1 MNHIIKYNNFI
12 FEKMGIINELEI
24 ISDDIISKINDKEYL
39 KYEMNYLGFNIII
52 NIYVLYDKKLL
63 GDFQV
68 ELLGDFQV
76 ENSDKFEF
84 NIRLNGLDKS
94 TLIHELKHLDR
105 CIRRNFKTDSYFYI
119 NHIGSLIV
127 KNYKFLFK
135 SKDDIELLL
144 DTFYFCNPDE
154 FESHY
159 HNIFNDI
166 RNELKLNNDNEYN
179 TIDNII
185 KNEYIYKLYKY
196 YYENKFDLLDFFN
209 SNSDCNIFLDEF
221 IKRQD
226 LFYNKKD
233 EKITKN
239 DKIKY
244 WFKSK
249 INKIIFNDEIN
260 KSLLKQINYYINKHI
275 QNSYKKFYKLYLNN
289 NKI

>member
-12 FEKMGIINELEI
+12 FEKMGIINELEP
-24 ISDDIISKINDKEYL
+24 ISDDIISKIGDKEYL

-52 NIYVLYDKKLL
+52 NIYVLYDKK
-63 GDFQV
+63 
-68 ELLGDFQV
+68 LLGDFQV

-275 QNSYKKFYKLYLNN
+275 QNSYKKFYKLYL
-289 NKI
+289 KIEI